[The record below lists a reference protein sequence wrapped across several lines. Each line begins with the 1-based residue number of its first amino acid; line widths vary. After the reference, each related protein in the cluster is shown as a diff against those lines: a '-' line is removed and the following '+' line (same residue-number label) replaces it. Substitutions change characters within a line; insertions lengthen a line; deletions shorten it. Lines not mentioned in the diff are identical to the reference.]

1 MTMASIVIQLEAI
14 IGRLES
20 IMGRLDERGEA
31 IEAAELEAIIAELR
45 GTE

>member
-1 MTMASIVIQLEAI
+1 MTLNTIVLQLESI

-20 IMGRLDERGEA
+20 IMGRLDERGDA

-45 GTE
+45 GTD